1 MEKKVTFLTAD
12 EKRMEQAHSLQAK
25 ERVWCCTKYTSARLH
40 LEKFLQEASLGRVS
54 SSFALIQHLV
64 TWADPSYQ
72 LQEPL
77 YALLDFASM
86 ATRALH
92 TILFQTTGN

>member
-1 MEKKVTFLTAD
+1 MRKGWNRHILSRQKKEFGAG
-12 EKRMEQAHSLQAK
+12 E
-25 ERVWCCTKYTSARLH
+25 YTSARLH